1 MDNFIDERDF
11 KILEADKYTFF
22 VLTRIMTRNCELLLS
37 DHSRT
42 IICYSQSPFPVWIWT
57 ADDATPQE
65 METAYKI
72 SDEHGFLDGNHGINM
87 KYELAEYF
95 MKRAAEQGKK
105 LSILK
110 NMFAY
115 DCPKLADESILT
127 PVDGQLHL
135 CTLDD
140 LEAVTDFK
148 ESFHTELKLDMK
160 DRDGYQ
166 KDSKALIE
174 DGHLYLWKNA
184 EGKYVASC
192 DFRVTNEMASLGLVF
207 TLTDFR
213 RKHYAENLVY
223 QVTKEAARQGYLPML
238 YTDADYVAS
247 NACYVKLGYILRGKL
262 CTIG

>member
-1 MDNFIDERDF
+1 MDNFVDERDF

-22 VLTRIMTRNCELLLS
+22 VLARIVTRNCELLLS
-37 DHSRT
+37 DHNRM

-57 ADDATPQE
+57 ADDATQAE
-65 METAYKI
+65 MENVYKL
-72 SDEHGFLDGNHGINM
+72 SDEHGFLDGKHGINM

-95 MKRAAEQGKK
+95 IKRAVDEGKK

-115 DCPKLADESILT
+115 DCPELIDEKMLT
-127 PVDGQLHL
+127 KVDGELHL
-135 CTLDD
+135 CTMAD
-140 LEAVTDFK
+140 LESVTDFK

-160 DRDGYQ
+160 DREGYRQ
-166 KDSKALIE
+166 DSQVLIN

-192 DFRVTNEMASLGLVF
+192 DFRISNNMASLGLVY
-207 TLTDFR
+207 TIKEYR

-223 QVTKEAARQGYLPML
+223 RVTKEAAKQGYLPML

-247 NACYVKLGYILRGKL
+247 NACYTKMGYILRGKL